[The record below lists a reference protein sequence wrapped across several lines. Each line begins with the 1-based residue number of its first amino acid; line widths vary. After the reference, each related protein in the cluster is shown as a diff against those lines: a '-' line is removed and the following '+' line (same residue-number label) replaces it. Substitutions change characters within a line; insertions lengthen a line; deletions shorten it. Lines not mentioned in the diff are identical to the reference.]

1 MAADRIKP
9 MVGESDLIDGALR
22 GSRSK
27 EDGYMEEEDN
37 RENLVEDDE
46 DETDTTVVELGMKN
60 PIENED
66 DEIEDDSPP
75 NLEELKAK
83 AAREWEKEIG
93 TVEIID
99 DPVRMYLR
107 EIGRVDLLKAPEERE
122 LARKFEGK
130 RYVEN
135 LEEELATEDG
145 TPPRAREIMGHML
158 KKVGQNED
166 IIKAILTSK
175 EVPFNGSLPDLMAN
189 PDIRDALDG
198 IFQDELLEQISAILS
213 ELRDEDPPELD
224 ELKDMIKQASMNTR
238 LLPDD
243 IFKGLDGIPNLDDLD
258 GFVQKND
265 FIDGM
270 QPYELVFRQHIDKI
284 KGRGDEAQQ
293 HLSEANLRLVVSVA
307 KKYIGR
313 GMSLLDLI
321 QEGNIG
327 LIRAVEKFD
336 YRKGFKFST
345 YATWWIR
352 QSITRAV
359 ADQSRTIRI
368 PVHMVEQINKILR
381 VSRRLVQEKG
391 SEPTSEDIAKE
402 LDMDADKV
410 NEILKASQDPI
421 SLEAP
426 IGEEQDLNLADL
438 IEDQNAESPQNSAS
452 KNLLKSQ
459 IAEVLETLSPRE
471 RQVIEYRFGIN
482 DSRPRTLEEVGQT
495 FGVTRERI
503 RQIEAKALRKLRHPT
518 RSLTLRDYLEF

>member
-1 MAADRIKP
+1 MKEIANDNENIYVDDVNKNIEIEPVIMPGSSRI
-9 MVGESDLIDGALR
+9 
-22 GSRSK
+22 
-27 EDGYMEEEDN
+27 EDEEDLSSSSVDN
-37 RENLVEDDE
+37 YEKNDDLMNILSKGKKVFKETYED
-46 DETDTTVVELGMKN
+46 
-60 PIENED
+60 PIRMY
-66 DEIEDDSPP
+66 
-75 NLEELKAK
+75 L
-83 AAREWEKEIG
+83 KEIG
-93 TVEIID
+93 DVKLLSRKDEEVLARTIDLKFKYNNLSADLEESSSELINSGHVLLEVLSSILKLEEIIIAIGKFYGKSQKELMSLGEITSD
-99 DPVRMYLR
+99 DSFLKNIHGIYSEDLVVFVADVNNISDDEVTKSLK
-107 EIGRVDLLKAPEERE
+107 ELSNLIGLIPSDLSKLLDEKVKNLHIKKLIKDNNFDDQIKVYKMIIDSHYDQILSRSE
-122 LARKFEGK
+122 LAQ
-130 RYVEN
+130 N
-135 LEEELATEDG
+135 HLA
-145 TPPRAREIMGHML
+145 
-158 KKVGQNED
+158 
-166 IIKAILTSK
+166 
-175 EVPFNGSLPDLMAN
+175 
-189 PDIRDALDG
+189 
-198 IFQDELLEQISAILS
+198 
-213 ELRDEDPPELD
+213 
-224 ELKDMIKQASMNTR
+224 
-238 LLPDD
+238 
-243 IFKGLDGIPNLDDLD
+243 
-258 GFVQKND
+258 
-265 FIDGM
+265 
-270 QPYELVFRQHIDKI
+270 
-284 KGRGDEAQQ
+284 
-293 HLSEANLRLVVSVA
+293 EANLRLVVSIA

-313 GMSLLDLI
+313 GLTLLDLV

-391 SEPTSEDIAKE
+391 KEPTSEDIGKE
-402 LDMDADKV
+402 LDMDPDKV

-426 IGEEQDLNLADL
+426 IGEEQDLNLSDL

-452 KNLLKSQ
+452 KNLLKAQ
-459 IAEVLETLSPRE
+459 ISDVLDTLSPRE

>member
-1 MAADRIKP
+1 MY
-9 MVGESDLIDGALR
+9 L
-22 GSRSK
+22 
-27 EDGYMEEEDN
+27 
-37 RENLVEDDE
+37 
-46 DETDTTVVELGMKN
+46 
-60 PIENED
+60 
-66 DEIEDDSPP
+66 
-75 NLEELKAK
+75 
-83 AAREWEKEIG
+83 KEIG
-93 TVEIID
+93 DVKLLSRKDEEVLARTIDLKFKYNNLSADLEESSSELINSGHVLLEVLSSILKLEEIIIAIGKFYGKSQKELMSLGEITSD
-99 DPVRMYLR
+99 DSFLKNIHGIYSEDLVVFVADVNNISDDEVTKSLK
-107 EIGRVDLLKAPEERE
+107 ELSNLIGLIPSDLSKLLDEKVKNLHIKKLIKDNNFDDQIKVYKMIIDSHYDQILSRSE
-122 LARKFEGK
+122 LAQ
-130 RYVEN
+130 N
-135 LEEELATEDG
+135 HLA
-145 TPPRAREIMGHML
+145 
-158 KKVGQNED
+158 
-166 IIKAILTSK
+166 
-175 EVPFNGSLPDLMAN
+175 
-189 PDIRDALDG
+189 
-198 IFQDELLEQISAILS
+198 
-213 ELRDEDPPELD
+213 
-224 ELKDMIKQASMNTR
+224 
-238 LLPDD
+238 
-243 IFKGLDGIPNLDDLD
+243 
-258 GFVQKND
+258 
-265 FIDGM
+265 
-270 QPYELVFRQHIDKI
+270 
-284 KGRGDEAQQ
+284 
-293 HLSEANLRLVVSVA
+293 EANLRLVVSIA

-313 GMSLLDLI
+313 GLTLLDLV

-391 SEPTSEDIAKE
+391 KEPTSEDIGKE
-402 LDMDADKV
+402 LDMDPDKV

-426 IGEEQDLNLADL
+426 IGEEQDLNLSDL

-452 KNLLKSQ
+452 KNLLKAQ
-459 IAEVLETLSPRE
+459 ISDVLDTLSPRE

>member
-1 MAADRIKP
+1 MKETASENENIYVDDVNKNIEIEP
-9 MVGESDLIDGALR
+9 VIMP
-22 GSRSK
+22 GSSSI
-27 EDGYMEEEDN
+27 EDEEDLSSGSS
-37 RENLVEDDE
+37 LVDTYEKNDDLMNILSKGKKVFKDTYED
-46 DETDTTVVELGMKN
+46 
-60 PIENED
+60 PIRMY
-66 DEIEDDSPP
+66 
-75 NLEELKAK
+75 L
-83 AAREWEKEIG
+83 KEIG
-93 TVEIID
+93 DVKLLSRKDEEVLARTIDLKFKYNKLSTDLEESNPELINSGHILREVLRSILDLEEIIIAVGKFYGKSQKEIMSLGQITSD
-99 DPVRMYLR
+99 DSFLN
-107 EIGRVDLLKAPEERE
+107 EIHGVYSEDLIVFVADVNNISDDQVTKKIKELSDLLGLIPSDLSKLLDEKVKNLHIKKLVKDSNFDDQIKVYKMIINNHYDQILSRSE
-122 LARKFEGK
+122 LAQ
-130 RYVEN
+130 N
-135 LEEELATEDG
+135 HLA
-145 TPPRAREIMGHML
+145 
-158 KKVGQNED
+158 
-166 IIKAILTSK
+166 
-175 EVPFNGSLPDLMAN
+175 
-189 PDIRDALDG
+189 
-198 IFQDELLEQISAILS
+198 
-213 ELRDEDPPELD
+213 
-224 ELKDMIKQASMNTR
+224 
-238 LLPDD
+238 
-243 IFKGLDGIPNLDDLD
+243 
-258 GFVQKND
+258 
-265 FIDGM
+265 
-270 QPYELVFRQHIDKI
+270 
-284 KGRGDEAQQ
+284 
-293 HLSEANLRLVVSVA
+293 EANLRLVVSIA

-313 GMSLLDLI
+313 GLTLLDLV

-402 LDMDADKV
+402 LDMDPDKV

-452 KNLLKSQ
+452 KNLLKAQ
-459 IAEVLETLSPRE
+459 ISEVLETLSPRE

-518 RSLTLRDYLEF
+518 RSLTLRDYLDF